1 MKKTLC
7 ITLVLCLLF
16 CQIAWAANC
25 DTHVYCDM
33 VFSRRMVNCNILIL
47 VQNNYDL
54 TIELWNN
61 GFKVE
66 TWHETGTGND
76 DLTEFYPAV
85 HGETY
90 TLKVYG
96 TAGGQTVNCQPITR
110 TY

>member
-16 CQIAWAANC
+16 CQVAWATNRDA
-25 DTHVYCDM
+25 HVYCDM
-33 VFSRRMVNCNILIL
+33 VFSRRMVNCNAIII
-47 VQNNYDL
+47 VQNNYNL

-61 GFKVE
+61 GFIVE
-66 TWHETGTGND
+66 TWHETGTGSN
-76 DLTEFYPAV
+76 DLTELYPAV
-85 HGETY
+85 RGETY

-96 TAGGQTVNCQPITR
+96 TADGQTVNCTPITR